1 MKAKQQEA
9 AAASAVTEN
18 QESDEVAQKVKSNSA
33 NTSQSSTKPNSR
45 SRKQATKTM
54 QATQVSG
61 DTTETTHETQTMST
75 NTKTSAASILGKRKS
90 SSSEDNEP
98 QQANASKKA
107 KIQVASA
114 SAKIAF
120 ASVLG
125 KRKSSIS
132 EDNEPQQTSA
142 SKKAKTQNNEP
153 VTSDKQDS
161 EPVSTTAHLI
171 TSHFPSGKVRIKS
184 NSKPQPVQAVI
195 DAELEM
201 WLKKIAKEPFHFAT
215 QVEPVSNIDMQD
227 DFKAMG
233 FSSTQIDSMMSR
245 RESILVDGTAQRP
258 SAGYG
263 KYVENTGPVEEKKKR
278 KTSARGKHT
287 DLFVFA
293 DQGKPSLTHSTS
305 HCLNPH

>member
-1 MKAKQQEA
+1 MAPAKKSSKSSSSSPSSSALAATSKQEDPNTTRRTTRAMKAKQQEA

-18 QESDEVAQKVKSNSA
+18 QESDKVAQKVKSNSA
-33 NTSQSSTKPNSR
+33 NTSQLSTKPNSR
-45 SRKQATKTM
+45 SRKQATKAM
-54 QATQVSG
+54 QATQVYG

-75 NTKTSAASILGKRKS
+75 N
-90 SSSEDNEP
+90 
-98 QQANASKKA
+98 
-107 KIQVASA
+107 
-114 SAKIAF
+114 AKIAS

-125 KRKSSIS
+125 KRKSSSS

-142 SKKAKTQNNEP
+142 SKKAKTQDNEP
-153 VTSDKQDS
+153 VTSDKQAS

-171 TSHFPSGKVRIKS
+171 TTHFPSGKVRIKS
-184 NSKPQPVQAVI
+184 NSKPQPLQAVI

-201 WLKKIAKEPFHFAT
+201 WLKKTAKEPFHFAT
-215 QVEPVSNIDMQD
+215 QVDPVSNIDMQD

-233 FSSTQIDSMMSR
+233 FGSAQIDSMMSR

-287 DLFVFA
+287 DLVIFA
-293 DQGKPSLTHSTS
+293 DQGKPALTCSAS
-305 HCLNPH
+305 PRLNPH